1 MICNIC
7 ILLLKFNFLK
17 KIIYLVVL
25 LLSFS
30 VISQTTKKE
39 LFVKYTNNEIIVD
52 GVLNE
57 SDWDKTIEASNFYE
71 HFPNHNSPSKNEA
84 INKVKNDDNIL

>member
-1 MICNIC
+1 M
-7 ILLLKFNFLK
+7 K
-17 KIIYLVVL
+17 KIIYLTFL

-52 GVLNE
+52 GVINE

-71 HFPNHNSPSKNEA
+71 HFPNYNSPSKNEA
-84 INKVKNDDNIL
+84 IIKVMNDDDFLYLGIKVFAST